1 MELKIYQQNTLDAF
15 SRWLETLEETRN
27 NSEKAIKAL
36 KQAGLDTIPDE
47 LRNYPQR
54 TWQDLKQSE
63 GVAPT
68 AGEYVTRTDDANR
81 PIPHICFKV
90 PTGGG
95 KTLLAASALE
105 RLHRQRGLTL
115 WIVPTRAIYAQTK
128 KALWNKEHP
137 YRKMLQ
143 RAGAGSVK
151 MLEKDDP
158 FNRDDIVNHLCVML
172 LMLPAANRQKG
183 KEFLRMFK
191 DTGKYPS
198 FFPDSD
204 DIFGDARMRNEYPD
218 LECHEKTGLVK
229 QSLFNVFKM
238 LRPVVILDEAH
249 KAYGASK
256 REANEDFARAIN
268 RLDPR
273 TIIELSATPNPGI
286 SNLLV
291 DIDGTALK
299 KEEMIK
305 LPVQVKSN
313 FRKNAEATSWR
324 DDWQFTL
331 QQAVDELQRLNNEAE
346 ALENTTD
353 RYIRPIAVV
362 RVERT
367 GSDQRDGERIH
378 AEDARAYLTQLGV
391 PPEAIRV
398 KSAENDEL
406 QNEDLLSKI
415 SQVRWIITKSALME
429 GWDCPFAYLLVMLDN
444 TQAQKAITQLVGR
457 VMRQPHAQLTAR
469 EALNQC
475 YVFCNNTDVAVAV
488 EQVKNGLESEGLTGL
503 GDDVVGSTETQQIE
517 ILRTQLVERRAQFR
531 SQVIYLPMVLHKNR
545 DEWMQLNYQ
554 SHILPHIKWS
564 EIQAPDPNASAPDTM
579 IWQSATVDVG
589 DTPPVYHPDQEPYV
603 DKTVNISDFARRLS
617 DLLPNP
623 WHAARISSQLCD
635 SLRQNGETEE
645 NIYDRRSY
653 LVHVLREHVKH
664 EVEQQAE
671 QIFRR
676 KLEQG
681 EIKFDLETGEPNY
694 KIRDE
699 YEIEVRAD
707 DRPLTRY
714 GSAVQLSLFEP
725 VFEQHFDNEFEK
737 KFAYYLYERRALQW
751 WHRIAAR
758 QRGEYYVQGWKQGR
772 IYPDFVAMTCEIES
786 ITRVLIFETKG
797 EHLSGNPDTEY
808 KEKVLKTLEDTFNNA
823 GTLRIREGTT
833 REGIFQLVFS
843 ERDFPEITARLEEHK
858 ITETDDKIYGID
870 VRV

>member
-15 SRWLETLEETRN
+15 SRWLEALEEARN
-27 NSEKAIKAL
+27 NSQKAIEAL
-36 KQAGLDTIPDE
+36 KVVDADIPND
-47 LRNYPQR
+47 LPNYPKKA
-54 TWQDLKQSE
+54 WQNLKQSD
-63 GVAPT
+63 GVALT
-68 AGEYVTRTDDANR
+68 AGDYVTRTDDAKR
-81 PIPHICFKV
+81 PIPHVCFKV

-115 WIVPTRAIYAQTK
+115 WIVPTKAIYAQTK
-128 KALWNKEHP
+128 KALWDKEHP
-137 YRKMLQ
+137 YRKMLE
-143 RAGAGSVK
+143 RASAGSVK
-151 MLEKDDP
+151 MLEKDAP
-158 FNRDDIVNHLCVML
+158 FNRDDTANYLCVML

-204 DIFGDARMRNEYPD
+204 DIFGDTRMRNEYPD
-218 LECHEKTGLVK
+218 LECKSETEGGFVK

-249 KAYGASK
+249 KAYGAS
-256 REANEDFARAIN
+256 RQEANEKFARSIN

-273 TIIELSATPNPGI
+273 MVIELSATPNRGI

-291 DIDGTALK
+291 DIDGIALK

-313 FRKNAEATSWR
+313 FRKNAETTSWR

-331 QQAVDELQRLNNEAE
+331 QQAVDELERLNNAAE
-346 ALENTTD
+346 ALEGSAG

-367 GSDQRDGERIH
+367 GKDQQDSDHIH
-378 AEDARAYLTQLGV
+378 AEDAREYLKRLGV
-391 PPEAIRV
+391 PSEAIRV

-406 QNEDLLSKI
+406 QNEDLLSET

-457 VMRQPHAQLTAR
+457 VMRQPHAQLTGR
-469 EALNQC
+469 EALDQC
-475 YVFCNNTDVAVAV
+475 YVYCNNTDVAVAV
-488 EQVKNGLESEGLTGL
+488 AQVKNGLESEGLTGL
-503 GDDVVGSTETQQIE
+503 GDEVIGAADAQEIE
-517 ILRTQLVERRAQFR
+517 DFRTQIVERRERFR
-531 SQVIYLPMVLHKNR
+531 SQVIYLPMVLHKNE
-545 DEWMQLNYQ
+545 DAWIQLNYQ
-554 SHILPHIKWS
+554 AHILPHIKWA
-564 EIQAPDPNASAPDTM
+564 EIQAPNPNASAPDSM

-589 DTPPVYHPDQEPYV
+589 EAPPIYHPDQKPHI
-603 DKTVNISDFARRLS
+603 DKTVGISDFARRLS

-623 WHAARISSQLCD
+623 WQAARIVAQMHE

-645 NIYDRRSY
+645 DIYDRRSY
-653 LVHVLREHVKH
+653 LVHTLREHIKH

-681 EIKFDLETGEPNY
+681 EIRFDLETGAPNY
-694 KIRDE
+694 KLRGE
-699 YEIEVRAD
+699 YEIEVRAN

-714 GSAVQLSLFEP
+714 GSTVQLSLFEP

-737 KFAYYLYERRALQW
+737 KFAYYLDERRALQW

-758 QRGEYYVQGWKQGR
+758 QRDEYYVQGWKQGR
-772 IYPDFVAMTCEIES
+772 IYPDFVAMTREVDGV
-786 ITRVLIFETKG
+786 TRVLIFETKG
-797 EHLSGNPDTEY
+797 EHLGGNLDTEY
-808 KEKVLKTLEDTFNNA
+808 KKKVLKTLEDTFNAA
-823 GTLRIREGTT
+823 GTMRVRGEAK

-843 ERDFPEITARLEEHK
+843 EQEFPEITARLEEHNV
-858 ITETDDKIYGID
+858 TETDN
-870 VRV
+870 

>member
-15 SRWLETLEETRN
+15 SRWLEALEEARN
-27 NSEKAIKAL
+27 TSEKAIEAL
-36 KQAGLDTIPDE
+36 KQAGVDSIPAE
-47 LRNYPQR
+47 LQNYPQNA
-54 TWQDLKQSE
+54 WQNLKQSA

-68 AGEYVTRTDDANR
+68 AGDYVTRTDDANR

-95 KTLLAASALE
+95 KTLLAAAALE

-137 YRKMLQ
+137 YRKMLE
-143 RAGAGSVK
+143 RASAGSVK

-158 FNRDDIVNHLCVML
+158 FNRDDIANHLCVML

-204 DIFGDARMRNEYPD
+204 DIFGDVRMRNEYPD
-218 LECHEKTGLVK
+218 LECHKKTGLVM

-256 REANEDFARAIN
+256 PEANKEFAQSIN
-268 RLDPR
+268 RIDPR
-273 TIIELSATPNPGI
+273 MVIELSATPNRGI

-299 KEEMIK
+299 QEEMIK

-313 FRKNAEATSWR
+313 FRKTAETTSWR
-324 DDWQFTL
+324 DDWQYTL
-331 QQAVDELQRLNNEAE
+331 QQAVDELERLNNEAE
-346 ALENTTD
+346 ALENTTN

-367 GSDQRDGERIH
+367 GKDQQDGERIH
-378 AEDARAYLTQLGV
+378 AEDARAYLTRLGI

-406 QNEDLLSKI
+406 QDEDLLSKM
-415 SQVRWIITKSALME
+415 SQVRWIITKAALME

-457 VMRQPHAQLTAR
+457 VMRQPHAQLTER
-469 EALNQC
+469 EALDQC
-475 YVFCNNTDVAVAV
+475 YVYCNNTDVAVAV
-488 EQVKNGLESEGLTGL
+488 KQVKNGLESEGLTGL
-503 GDDVVGSTETQQIE
+503 GDEVVGASDAREVDD
-517 ILRTQLVERRAQFR
+517 LRIQTVKRRAQFR
-531 SQVIYLPMVLHKNR
+531 SQAIYLPMVLHK
-545 DEWMQLNYQ
+545 DGDAWIQLNYQ

-564 EIQAPDPNASAPDTM
+564 EIQAPDPNTSAPDTM

-589 DTPPVYHPDQEPYV
+589 DAPPVYHPDQAPYI
-603 DKTVNISDFARRLS
+603 DKTVGISDFARRLS

-623 WHAARISSQLCD
+623 WRAARIASQMRE

-645 NIYDRRSY
+645 DIYDRRSY

-671 QIFRR
+671 QIFRK

-681 EIKFDLETGEPNY
+681 EIKFDLETDEPNY
-694 KIRDE
+694 KLRDE
-699 YEIEVRAD
+699 YEIEVKAD

-737 KFAYYLYERRALQW
+737 KFAYYLDERRALQW
-751 WHRIAAR
+751 WHRIAVR

-772 IYPDFVAMTCEIES
+772 IYPDFVAMAREIEG

-797 EHLSGNPDTEY
+797 EHLGGNPDTEY
-808 KEKVLKTLEDTFNNA
+808 KKKVLKTLENTFNNT
-823 GTLRIREGTT
+823 GTMRICEGTT
-833 REGIFQLVFS
+833 REGIFQLVFN
-843 ERDFPEITARLEEHK
+843 EQEFPEITARLEEHK
-858 ITETDDKIYGID
+858 ITETDY
-870 VRV
+870 

>member
-1 MELKIYQQNTLDAF
+1 MELKVYQQNALDAF
-15 SRWLETLEETRN
+15 THWLETLSDVQNTSET
-27 NSEKAIKAL
+27 AIEAL
-36 KQAGLDTIPDE
+36 KQAGVDSIPAE
-47 LRNYPQR
+47 LQNYPQKA
-54 TWQDLKQSE
+54 WQNLKQSNS
-63 GVAPT
+63 VAAT
-68 AGEYVTRTDDANR
+68 AGDYVTRTDCANR

-128 KALWNKEHP
+128 KALWDKEHP
-137 YRKMLQ
+137 YRKMLE
-143 RAGAGSVK
+143 RASAGKVK

-158 FNRDDIVNHLCVML
+158 FNRDDIANHLCVML

-204 DIFGDARMRNEYPD
+204 DILGDARMRNEYPD
-218 LECHEKTGLVK
+218 LDPHEKTGLVK
-229 QSLFNVFKM
+229 QSLYNVFKM
-238 LRPVVILDEAH
+238 LRPVVVLDEAH

-256 REANEDFARAIN
+256 REANEEFARSIN

-273 TIIELSATPNPGI
+273 MIIELSATPNRGI

-305 LPVQVKSN
+305 LPVQVKSR
-313 FRKNAEATSWR
+313 FRKNADTTSWT
-324 DDWQFTL
+324 DDWQSTL
-331 QQAVDELQRLNNEAE
+331 QKAADELQRLNDEAE
-346 ALENTTD
+346 ALENTTN

-367 GSDQRDGERIH
+367 GKDQRDGEHIH
-378 AEDARAYLTQLGV
+378 AYDARDYLIHLGI
-391 PPEAIRV
+391 PQEAIRI
-398 KSAENDEL
+398 KSAERDEL
-406 QNEDLLSKI
+406 QDEDLLSEK
-415 SQVRWIITKSALME
+415 SQVRWIITKAALME

-457 VMRQPHAQLTAR
+457 VMRQPHAQLTGR
-469 EALNQC
+469 EALDQC
-475 YVFCNNTDVAVAV
+475 YVYCNNTDVAVAV

-503 GDDVVGSTETQQIE
+503 GDEVVGATEAQQIE
-517 ILRTQLVERRAQFR
+517 EFRTQLVERRKQFR
-531 SQVIYLPMVLHKNR
+531 SRAIYLPMVLHKNGG
-545 DEWMQLNYQ
+545 EWIQLNYQ

-564 EIQAPDPNASAPDTM
+564 AIQTPDPKDYAPDGD
-579 IWQSATVDVG
+579 IWQSAAVDVG
-589 DTPPVYHPDQEPYV
+589 DTPLVYHPDQESHI
-603 DKTVNISDFARRLS
+603 DKTVGISDFARRLS

-623 WHAARISSQLCD
+623 WQAARIVSQLRET
-635 SLRQNGETEE
+635 LRQEGKTEE
-645 NIYDRRSY
+645 DIYKGRSY
-653 LVHVLREHVKH
+653 LIHTLREHIKR

-671 QIFRR
+671 QIFCR

-681 EIKFDLETGEPNY
+681 EIKFDLETEEPNY
-694 KIRDE
+694 KLRDK
-699 YEIEVRAD
+699 YEIEVKAD
-707 DRPLTRY
+707 DRVLTRY
-714 GSAVQLSLFEP
+714 GSPSQLSLFEP

-737 KFAYYLYERRALQW
+737 KFAYYLDERRALQW

-772 IYPDFVAMTCEIES
+772 IYPDFVAMAREIEG
-786 ITRVLIFETKG
+786 ITRILIFDTKG
-797 EHLSGNPDTEY
+797 ENLVGNLDTEY
-808 KEKVLKTLEDTFNNA
+808 KEKVLKTLEDAFNAA
-823 GTLRIREGTT
+823 GTMRVHDGIT
-833 REGIFQLVFS
+833 REGIFQLVFNEQEFS
-843 ERDFPEITARLEEHK
+843 EITARLEEHK
-858 ITETDDKIYGID
+858 ITETD
-870 VRV
+870 

>member
-1 MELKIYQQNTLDAF
+1 MMELKIYQQNALDAF
-15 SRWLETLEETRN
+15 SRWLEALEAARN
-27 NSEKAIKAL
+27 TSEKAIETL
-36 KQAGLDTIPDE
+36 KQAGVDSIPDE
-47 LRNYPQR
+47 LHNYPQNA
-54 TWQDLKQSE
+54 WQNLKQSDDI
-63 GVAPT
+63 AST
-68 AGEYVTRTDDANR
+68 AGDYVTRTDDAKR
-81 PIPHICFKV
+81 PIPHVCFKV

-137 YRKMLQ
+137 YRKMLE
-143 RAGAGSVK
+143 RASAGKVK

-158 FNRDDIVNHLCVML
+158 FNRDDIANYLCVML

-183 KEFLRMFK
+183 REFLRMFK

-218 LECHEKTGLVK
+218 LECHKKTGLVM
-229 QSLFNVFKM
+229 QSLFNVFKT

-249 KAYGASK
+249 KAYGA
-256 REANEDFARAIN
+256 RRPEANAEFAQSIN

-273 TIIELSATPNPGI
+273 MVIELSATPNRGI

-299 KEEMIK
+299 QEEMIK

-313 FRKNAEATSWR
+313 FRRNAETTSWR
-324 DDWQFTL
+324 DDWQYTL
-331 QQAVDELQRLNNEAE
+331 QQAVDELERLNSEAE

-367 GSDQRDGERIH
+367 GKDQRDGERIH
-378 AEDARAYLTQLGV
+378 AEDVRDYLKHLGI
-391 PPEAIRV
+391 PPESIRV
-398 KSAENDEL
+398 KSSENDEL
-406 QNEDLLSKI
+406 QNEDLLSEI
-415 SQVRWIITKSALME
+415 SQVRWIITKAALME

-457 VMRQPHAQLTAR
+457 VMRQPHAQLTER
-469 EALNQC
+469 EALDQC
-475 YVFCNNTDVAVAV
+475 YVYCNNTDVGIAV
-488 EQVKNGLESEGLTGL
+488 EQVKKGLESEGLTGL
-503 GDDVVGSTETQQIE
+503 GDEVISAEDTQELID
-517 ILRTQLVERRAQFR
+517 LRTQTVKRRAQFR
-531 SQVIYLPMVLHKNR
+531 GQEIYLPMVLHKNG
-545 DEWMQLNYQ
+545 DAWIQLNYQ
-554 SHILPHIKWS
+554 SHILPHIKWAA
-564 EIQAPDPNASAPDTM
+564 IQAPDPKASAPDSM

-589 DTPPVYHPDQEPYV
+589 EAPPVYHPDQEPYI
-603 DKTVNISDFARRLS
+603 DKTVGISDFARRLS

-623 WHAARISSQLCD
+623 WRAARIASQMREN
-635 SLRQNGETEE
+635 LRQSGETEE
-645 NIYDRRSY
+645 VIYDRRSY
-653 LVHVLREHVKH
+653 IVHRLREHVKH

-694 KIRDE
+694 KLRDK
-699 YEIEVRAD
+699 YEIEVRAN

-714 GSAVQLSLFEP
+714 GNPVQLSLFEP

-737 KFAYYLYERRALQW
+737 KFAYYLDERRALQW
-751 WHRIAAR
+751 WHRIAVR

-772 IYPDFVAMTCEIES
+772 IYPDFVAMTSEFGGV
-786 ITRVLIFETKG
+786 TRVLLFDTKG
-797 EHLSGNPDTEY
+797 EHLGGNLDTQY
-808 KEKVLKTLEDTFNNA
+808 KEKVLKTLEDTFNAA
-823 GTLRIREGTT
+823 GTMRVREGTT

-843 ERDFPEITARLEEHK
+843 EREFPEITARLEGHP
-858 ITETDDKIYGID
+858 
-870 VRV
+870 V

>member
-1 MELKIYQQNTLDAF
+1 MMELKIYQQNALDAF
-15 SRWLETLEETRN
+15 TRWLEALSGVENTSKT
-27 NSEKAIKAL
+27 AIEAL
-36 KQAGLDTIPDE
+36 RQAGVAEIPAE
-47 LRNYPQR
+47 LRNYPEKA
-54 TWQDLKQSE
+54 WQNLKQKD

-68 AGEYVTRTDDANR
+68 AGDYVPRTDDANR
-81 PIPHICFKV
+81 SIPHICFKV

-95 KTLLAASALE
+95 KTLLAAAALE

-115 WIVPTRAIYAQTK
+115 WIVPTKAIYAQTK
-128 KALWNKEHP
+128 AALWNKEHP
-137 YRKMLQ
+137 YRKMLE
-143 RAGAGSVK
+143 RASAGKVK
-151 MLEKDDP
+151 MLEKDDA
-158 FNRDDIVNHLCVML
+158 FNRDDIANYLCVML

-183 KEFLRMFK
+183 REFLRMFK

-204 DIFGDARMRNEYPD
+204 DLFGDARMRNEYPD
-218 LECHEKTGLVK
+218 LECHKNTGLVK
-229 QSLFNVFKM
+229 HSLFNVFKT

-249 KAYGASK
+249 KAYGARK
-256 REANEDFARAIN
+256 REANEEFARSIN

-273 TIIELSATPNPGI
+273 MIIELSATPNRGI

-313 FRKNAEATSWR
+313 FKKNVETTSWR
-324 DDWQFTL
+324 DDWQYTL
-331 QQAVDELQRLNNEAE
+331 QQAVDELERLNNEAKSFE
-346 ALENTTD
+346 STTD

-378 AEDARAYLTQLGV
+378 AEDVREYLTRLGI
-391 PPEAIRV
+391 PPETIRV

-406 QNEDLLSKI
+406 QNENLLSEM

-457 VMRQPHAQLTAR
+457 VMRQPHAQLTGR
-469 EALNQC
+469 EALDQC
-475 YVFCNNTDVAVAV
+475 YVYCNNTDVGIAV

-503 GDDVVGSTETQQIE
+503 GDEVIGAADIQERLD
-517 ILRTQLVERRAQFR
+517 LRPQTVQRRARFQG
-531 SQVIYLPMVLHKNR
+531 QAIYLPMVLHKNG
-545 DEWMQLNYQ
+545 DEWIQLNYQ
-554 SHILPHIKWS
+554 AHILPHIKWS
-564 EIQAPDPNASAPDTM
+564 EVQGPDPNASAPDTM

-589 DTPPVYHPDQEPYV
+589 DAPPVYHPDQEPYI
-603 DKTVNISDFARRLS
+603 DKTVDISDFARRLS

-623 WHAARISSQLCD
+623 WRAAHIASQMFK

-645 NIYDRRSY
+645 DIYDRRSY
-653 LVHVLREHVKH
+653 LAHALREHVKR

-676 KLEQG
+676 KLEHG
-681 EIKFDLETGEPNY
+681 EIRFDLETEEPNY
-694 KIRDE
+694 KLRDT

-714 GSAVQLSLFEP
+714 GSPVQLSLFEP

-737 KFAYYLYERRALQW
+737 KFAYYLDERRALQW

-758 QRGEYYVQGWKQGR
+758 QRGAYYVQGWKRGR
-772 IYPDFVAMTCEIES
+772 IYPDFVAMTREFGGL
-786 ITRVLIFETKG
+786 TRVLIFDTKG
-797 EHLSGNPDTEY
+797 EHLGGTLDTEY

-823 GTLRIREGTT
+823 GTMTVREGTT
-833 REGIFQLVFS
+833 RAGIFQLVFS
-843 ERDFPEITARLEEHK
+843 EQQFPEITARLEE
-858 ITETDDKIYGID
+858 DKIM
-870 VRV
+870 